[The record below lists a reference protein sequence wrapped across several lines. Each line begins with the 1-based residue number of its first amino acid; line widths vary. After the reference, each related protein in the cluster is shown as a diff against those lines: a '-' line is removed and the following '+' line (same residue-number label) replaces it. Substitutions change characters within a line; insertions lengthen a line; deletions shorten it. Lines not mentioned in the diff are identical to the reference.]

1 MKGFF
6 QAMFLDWLARSGD
19 TPDASTAI
27 DLKKL
32 TPAEIESLKTLGYI

>member
-6 QAMFLDWLARSGD
+6 KAMFLDWLARSNEA
-19 TPDASTAI
+19 PDASTAI
-27 DLKKL
+27 DLKTL